1 MEHHSPPVKRRRVL
15 HADKPNNPDSNKE
28 SNVVSLNE
36 NRDTSMGD
44 VSNTEVVV
52 NQDDAVN
59 NGKDILMEESPQ
71 IECSDLDLK
80 RHEGKDKIL
89 MDGSN
94 LTTNGESTSKL
105 CVTNS
110 NEDNT
115 TPQVVTEGSKLD
127 ASTESTNEFRNVDD
141 LSSQMV
147 VEESTSDATKDSTS
161 QVRDEDNLPSEMVID
176 GSNSDASKESG
187 SQVRNEGNVL
197 PQVVMEGAKLDA
209 TKESSSQ
216 IRTEDNV
223 YLQTAMEGS
232 KLDASKESSSK
243 SRNKDN
249 LPSQINGHPNS
260 RKKLLVLDVNG
271 LIVDIVAHPDEKY
284 KPDTIIGRK
293 AGLDL
298 GF

>member
-1 MEHHSPPVKRRRVL
+1 
-15 HADKPNNPDSNKE
+15 
-28 SNVVSLNE
+28 
-36 NRDTSMGD
+36 
-44 VSNTEVVV
+44 
-52 NQDDAVN
+52 
-59 NGKDILMEESPQ
+59 
-71 IECSDLDLK
+71 
-80 RHEGKDKIL
+80 

-115 TPQVVTEGSKLD
+115 RPQVVVTEGSKLD
-127 ASTESTNEFRNVDD
+127 ASTESTTEFRNNDN

-147 VEESTSDATKDSTS
+147 VEESTSNATKDSTS

-209 TKESSSQ
+209 
-216 IRTEDNV
+216 
-223 YLQTAMEGS
+223 
-232 KLDASKESSSK
+232 SKESSSK
-243 SRNKDN
+243 SRNEDN
-249 LPSQINGHPNS
+249 LPSQIDGHPNP